1 LSYIG
6 SKPTNVPLTSAD
18 IQDGTINTA
27 DIADGAVTLAKTTDV
42 GGANT
47 PAFFAYKTSSTQSL
61 NSGTITKVTFNTELY
76 DTDSNYASDRFTP
89 QTAGKYHFNTS
100 VATSGNQ
107 YRYVNVYIR
116 KNGSVNF
123 GAYSAEANGDY
134 FGSAGVTASVV
145 YDMNGSS
152 DYVEIYVQSQVNS
165 GIIRYDNNGFTTYFH
180 GFKLIT

>member
-1 LSYIG
+1 MTRANFVSGIG
-6 SKPTNVPLTSAD
+6 
-18 IQDGTINTA
+18 GT
-27 DIADGAVTLAKTTDV
+27 
-42 GGANT
+42 NT

-61 NSGTITKVTFNTELY
+61 SSGTITKVTFNTELY
-76 DTDSNYASDRFTP
+76 DTNSNYASDRFTP

-116 KNGSVNF
+116 KNGSINF

-180 GFKLIT
+180 GFKIIE